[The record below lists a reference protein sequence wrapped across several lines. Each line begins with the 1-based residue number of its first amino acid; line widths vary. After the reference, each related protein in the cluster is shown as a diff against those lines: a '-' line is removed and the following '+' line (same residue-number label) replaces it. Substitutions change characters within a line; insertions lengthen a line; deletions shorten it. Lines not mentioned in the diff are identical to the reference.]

1 MDDTLANIDLTV
13 LRLTFDEALK
23 IEELSVEDAM
33 NSMIPDQTPEMN
45 QLIEEEVP
53 ILIEL
58 AKENANFEFPVNE
71 RLNCLIQ
78 DFLKQPSIKKELIN
92 AHPHFIA
99 LLKHP
104 HMDPNFC
111 SRIFDEG

>member
-78 DFLKQPSIKKELIN
+78 DF
-92 AHPHFIA
+92 
-99 LLKHP
+99 
-104 HMDPNFC
+104 
-111 SRIFDEG
+111 

>member
-13 LRLTFDEALK
+13 LRLTRDEALK

-53 ILIEL
+53 LLIEL

-71 RLNCLIQ
+71 RLNCLMQ
-78 DFLKQPSIKKELIN
+78 DF
-92 AHPHFIA
+92 
-99 LLKHP
+99 
-104 HMDPNFC
+104 
-111 SRIFDEG
+111 

>member
-13 LRLTFDEALK
+13 LRLTLDEALK

-53 ILIEL
+53 ILIE
-58 AKENANFEFPVNE
+58 
-71 RLNCLIQ
+71 
-78 DFLKQPSIKKELIN
+78 
-92 AHPHFIA
+92 
-99 LLKHP
+99 
-104 HMDPNFC
+104 
-111 SRIFDEG
+111 

>member
-1 MDDTLANIDLTV
+1 
-13 LRLTFDEALK
+13 
-23 IEELSVEDAM
+23 M

-78 DFLKQPSIKKELIN
+78 DF
-92 AHPHFIA
+92 
-99 LLKHP
+99 
-104 HMDPNFC
+104 
-111 SRIFDEG
+111 